1 MSWEKDKIHIFP
13 FLLLFYVEGNVQ
25 CRNKYCHDFE
35 IRPNNCTELWEYCQ
49 VTVLGALVYI
59 ESPLPEG
66 QGHIGMSPEECH
78 HDDKRLEHLSYEE
91 MLRELWEDLVVAF

>member
-1 MSWEKDKIHIFP
+1 M
-13 FLLLFYVEGNVQ
+13 
-25 CRNKYCHDFE
+25 
-35 IRPNNCTELWEYCQ
+35 
-49 VTVLGALVYI
+49 LGALAYI
-59 ESPLPEG
+59 ESPQPEG